1 MDVLSENTI
10 QSTTP
15 SRFGLREKAVC
26 DIPAIA
32 FASDLIHAYP
42 DAKIILTNRD
52 VDAWHTSVSRTVLK
66 ARLYWLHNVLQYID
80 WATGLVHPVRVKLW
94 KSLFDDDF
102 EKNGK
107 QSMIRHYE
115 MVRACAKAQQ
125 REVLEAQLDDGWEPL
140 CRFLEVDVPPEPY
153 PRENEGGGF
162 IPKMHERAR
171 LRLQAVGRKWLKA
184 GSLIG
189 MSGAVA
195 IMAWRLLGNRAMK

>member
-1 MDVLSENTI
+1 
-10 QSTTP
+10 
-15 SRFGLREKAVC
+15 
-26 DIPAIA
+26 
-32 FASDLIHAYP
+32 
-42 DAKIILTNRD
+42 
-52 VDAWHTSVSRTVLK
+52 
-66 ARLYWLHNVLQYID
+66 
-80 WATGLVHPVRVKLW
+80 
-94 KSLFDDDF
+94 
-102 EKNGK
+102 
-107 QSMIRHYE
+107 MIRHYE

-162 IPKMHERAR
+162 IPKMHERAQ